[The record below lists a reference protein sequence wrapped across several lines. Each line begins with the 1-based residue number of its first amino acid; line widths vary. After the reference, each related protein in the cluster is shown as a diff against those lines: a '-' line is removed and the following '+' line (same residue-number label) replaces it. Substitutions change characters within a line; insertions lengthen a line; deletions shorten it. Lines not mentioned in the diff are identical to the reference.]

1 MKQNQTEKA
10 ERLFTAL
17 GDLDPKTVASATAY
31 IPKTAEATRKGSG
44 RRILV
49 AVLAATLCFCLV
61 TLTVFAAVPSLRGM
75 LNLPFLSESERQ
87 ETVPEGWVGIYT
99 VEDLD
104 SIRNDLD
111 GQYILM
117 NDLTFADGA
126 APFNPI
132 GTRQEPFTGRF
143 DGNGHVIRGLIIEAE
158 QETPEIKVSEQ
169 TVNGELHSYTYYD
182 VSRTQFI
189 VASQKTQ
196 PVWSGLFGY
205 CGGEYAVE
213 TPYRGMISNLGIEN
227 ARMTISNAS
236 SACVGFI
243 AGRAKYLAGC
253 YVKDSTITVSGY
265 TRGEAD
271 KAPVYIKAGGL
282 IGDAELLDSCYVQNV
297 TMTVTGLDELDSS
310 PYDCL
315 LGGLAGDAY
324 TVVTSYTE
332 ACTVTADTDHVTK
345 GDLWGHIHLLHRLM
359 TESQFFTVYEKYY
372 RTTHGLGEDDPL
384 PDDWKKVN
392 GSVSGKDEAAFLCAK
407 FRSWYISKTLGETVM
422 YLGFDFEHMDPA
434 FLMGEFNPEMVMYIK
449 DPTMT
454 AEELML
460 LEAELSRKIGAEK
473 LCEIMTCDNRKIG
486 PLDCY
491 TLDPAASYKK
501 SDFAS
506 FNFDTIWRMQDGRPV
521 LRIFEE

>member
-31 IPKTAEATRKGSG
+31 IPQATRKGRG

-104 SIRNDLD
+104 NIRHDLD

-117 NDLTFADGA
+117 NDLTFADGD

-132 GTRQEPFTGRF
+132 GSRQEPFTGRF
-143 DGNGHVIRGLIIEAE
+143 DGNGHVIRGLTIEVE
-158 QETPEIKVSEQ
+158 QETPEIKVREQ

-243 AGRAKYLAGC
+243 AGRATYLAGC
-253 YVKDSTITVSGY
+253 YVKDSTISISGY
-265 TRGEAD
+265 NRGEAD
-271 KAPVYIKAGGL
+271 KAAVDIKVGGL
-282 IGDAELLDSCYVQNV
+282 IGDAELVDSCYTQNINV
-297 TMTVTGLDELDSS
+297 TATNFDELDTT
-310 PYDCL
+310 PYNFFM
-315 LGGLAGDAY
+315 GGLAGDAY
-324 TVVTSYTE
+324 TVITSYAE
-332 ACTVTADTDHVTK
+332 SFTVNTDTDQLTA
-345 GDLWGHIHLLHRLM
+345 GDLWGHVNLLHDIM
-359 TESQFFTVYEKYY
+359 TESQYEEVYERYY
-372 RTTHGLGEDDPL
+372 RAVYGMSEDDPL
-384 PDDWKKVN
+384 PPYWKTPEKTPGYDDN
-392 GSVSGKDEAAFLCAK
+392 AFICRK
-407 FRSWYISKTLGETVM
+407 FTSYYIDKTLSEMVD
-422 YLGFDFEHMDPA
+422 LGFDFENMDPA
-434 FLMGEFNPEMVMYIK
+434 FLMGEFSPEMVMYFR
-449 DPTMT
+449 DPTQTM
-454 AEELML
+454 EEVML
-460 LEAELSRKIGAEK
+460 FEAQVIRLIGEEK
-473 LCEIMTCDNRKIG
+473 LCEIMTCNNRKVG

-491 TLDPAASYKK
+491 TLDPAASYQK

-506 FNFDTIWRMQDGRPV
+506 FNFDTIWKMKDGRPV

>member
-17 GDLDPKTVASATAY
+17 GDLDPKTVASAAAY
-31 IPKTAEATRKGSG
+31 KPQATRKGSG

-49 AVLAATLCFCLV
+49 AVLAATLCVCLV

-104 SIRNDLD
+104 SIRHDLD

-117 NDLTFADGA
+117 NDLTFADGD
-126 APFNPI
+126 APFTPI
-132 GTRQEPFTGRF
+132 GSRQEPFTGQF
-143 DGNGHVIRGLIIEAE
+143 DGNGHVIRGLVIEVE
-158 QETPEIKVSEQ
+158 QETPEIKEGEHYIPGYGA
-169 TVNGELHSYTYYD
+169 TNGTYYD
-182 VSRTQFI
+182 VSEN
-189 VASQKTQ
+189 VGY
-196 PVWSGLFGY
+196 PLCVGLFGY
-205 CGGEYAVE
+205 CGGEYAVD
-213 TPYRGMISNLGIEN
+213 TPYRGMISNLGVEG
-227 ARMTISNAS
+227 ATVTVKNAS
-236 SACVGFI
+236 KANVGVLAGSAS
-243 AGRAKYLAGC
+243 YLAGC
-253 YVKDSTITVSGY
+253 YVKDSSVSVSGY
-265 TRGEAD
+265 TREAID
-271 KAPVYIKAGGL
+271 EAHVFVKAGSMVGMVDL
-282 IGDAELLDSCYVQNV
+282 VDSCYALNV
-297 TMTVTGLDELDSS
+297 DVAVTGLSELDAT
-310 PYDCL
+310 PYSCL
-315 LGGLAGDAY
+315 LGGLVGEAY

-332 ACTVTADTDHVTK
+332 SCGLNADTDQITK
-345 GDLWGHIHLLHRLM
+345 GELWGNIHILHRLM
-359 TESQFFTVYEKYY
+359 TESQFYTVYEKYY
-372 RTTHGLGEDDPL
+372 RACYGLGENDPL

-407 FRSWYISKTLGETVM
+407 FRSWYVAKTLSEMVD
-422 YLGFDFEHMDPA
+422 LGFDFENMDPA
-434 FLMGEFNPEMVMYIK
+434 FLMGEFNPEMIMYVG

-454 AEELML
+454 TEERMK
-460 LEAELSRKIGAEK
+460 LEAELTQKIGTEK
-473 LCEIMTCDNRKIG
+473 LCEIMICNNRKVG

-506 FNFDTIWRMQDGRPV
+506 FNFDTIWKMKDGRPV

>member
-1 MKQNQTEKA
+1 MKRNQTEKA

-31 IPKTAEATRKGSG
+31 KPQTTRKGSG

-49 AVLAATLCFCLV
+49 AVLAAALSLCLV

-104 SIRNDLD
+104 NIRHDLD

-126 APFNPI
+126 APFTPI
-132 GTRQEPFTGRF
+132 GSRQEPFTGRF
-143 DGNGHVIRGLIIEAE
+143 DGNGHVIRGLVIDVE
-158 QETPEIKVSEQ
+158 QETPEIRISEQ
-169 TVNGELHSYTYYD
+169 IANGVPLSYTYHD
-182 VSRTQFI
+182 VNPTIYNIETQK
-189 VASQKTQ
+189 VK
-196 PVWSGLFGY
+196 PVWAGLFGY

-213 TPYRGMISNLGIEN
+213 TPYRGMISNLGIED
-227 ARMTISNAS
+227 AYMTISNAS
-236 SACVGFI
+236 SLNAGFI
-243 AGRAKYLAGC
+243 AGRATYLAGC

-271 KAPVYIKAGGL
+271 KAPVYIHAGGL
-282 IGDAELLDSCYVQNV
+282 IGDADLVDSCYTQNINV
-297 TMTVTGLDELDSS
+297 TIANFDELDTT
-310 PYDCL
+310 PYNFL
-315 LGGLAGDAY
+315 IGGLAGEAY
-324 TVVTSYTE
+324 TVITSYAE
-332 ACTVTADTDHVTK
+332 SCAVTADTDQVTT
-345 GDLWGHIHLLHRLM
+345 GNLWGHIHLLHRLL
-359 TESQFFTVYEKYY
+359 TESQFYTVYEGYY
-372 RTTHGLGEDDPL
+372 RATHGLSEDDPL
-384 PDDWKKVN
+384 PDDWNKFQSV
-392 GSVSGKDEAAFLCAK
+392 VSGRDDAAFLCAK
-407 FRSWYISKTLGETVM
+407 FRSWYVAKTLSEMVD
-422 YLGFDFEHMDPA
+422 LGFDFENMDPA
-434 FLMGEFNPEMVMYIK
+434 LLMGEFNPEMIMYIK

-454 AEELML
+454 FEELML
-460 LEAELSRKIGAEK
+460 LEAELSQKIGAEK
-473 LCEIMTCDNRKIG
+473 LCEIMTCNNRKIG

-491 TLDPAASYKK
+491 TLDPATSYKK

-506 FNFDTIWRMQDGRPV
+506 FNFDTIWKMKDGRPV

>member
-31 IPKTAEATRKGSG
+31 IPKTAEAARKGSG

-49 AVLAATLCFCLV
+49 AVLAATLCLCLV
-61 TLTVFAAVPSLRGM
+61 TVTVFAAVPSLRRM
-75 LNLPFLSESERQ
+75 LNLPFLSEGSKQ
-87 ETVPEGWVGIYT
+87 DTVPEGWVGIYT

-104 SIRNDLD
+104 NVRNDLD
-111 GQYILM
+111 GKYILM
-117 NDLTFADGA
+117 NDLTFADGD
-126 APFNPI
+126 APFTPI
-132 GTRQEPFTGRF
+132 GSRLEPFTGQF
-143 DGNGHVIRGLIIEAE
+143 DGNGHVIRGLTIEVE
-158 QETPEIKVSEQ
+158 QETPEIMVSEQ
-169 TVNGELHSYTYYD
+169 TVNGVLHSYTYYD
-182 VSRTQFI
+182 VKPTIYNIETQK
-189 VASQKTQ
+189 VK
-196 PVWSGLFGY
+196 PVWAGLFGY

-236 SACVGFI
+236 SLSAGFI

-324 TVVTSYTE
+324 TVVTSYSE
-332 ACTVTADTDHVTK
+332 ACTVTADTDQVTK

-407 FRSWYISKTLGETVM
+407 FRSWYISKTLGETVT

-491 TLDPAASYKK
+491 TLDPATTYKK
-501 SDFAS
+501 SDFAE
-506 FNFDTIWRMQDGRPV
+506 FNFDTIWRMKEGRPV

>member
-1 MKQNQTEKA
+1 MKQNQTERA

-31 IPKTAEATRKGSG
+31 IPQATRKGRG

-49 AVLAATLCFCLV
+49 AVLAATLCVCLV

-104 SIRNDLD
+104 NVRNDLD
-111 GQYILM
+111 GKYILM
-117 NDLTFADGA
+117 NDLTFPDGA
-126 APFNPI
+126 SPFDPI
-132 GTRQEPFTGRF
+132 GTRQEPFTGQF
-143 DGNGHVIRGLIIEAE
+143 DGNGHVIRGLVIEVE
-158 QETPEIKVSEQ
+158 QETPEIMISEQ
-169 TVNGELHSYTYYD
+169 IANGVPLSYTYYE
-182 VSRTQFI
+182 VLPTIYNIETQK
-189 VASQKTQ
+189 VK
-196 PVWSGLFGY
+196 PVWAGLFGY

-236 SACVGFI
+236 SLSAGFI

-332 ACTVTADTDHVTK
+332 ACNVTTDTDHVTK

-372 RTTHGLGEDDPL
+372 RTTHGLGENDPL

-407 FRSWYISKTLGETVM
+407 FRSWYVAKTLSEMVD
-422 YLGFDFEHMDPA
+422 LGFDFENMDPA
-434 FLMGEFNPEMVMYIK
+434 LLMGEFNPEMVMYIK
-449 DPTMT
+449 DPAMT

-460 LEAELSRKIGAEK
+460 LEAELSRKIGEEK
-473 LCEIMTCDNRKIG
+473 LCEIMTCNNRKVG

-491 TLDPAASYKK
+491 TLDPATTYKK

>member
-1 MKQNQTEKA
+1 MKSNQTEKA

-31 IPKTAEATRKGSG
+31 IPKAARNGRG
-44 RRILV
+44 RRVLV
-49 AVLAATLCFCLV
+49 AVLAATLCVCLV

-117 NDLTFADGA
+117 NDLTFADGD
-126 APFNPI
+126 APFTPI
-132 GTRQEPFTGRF
+132 GSRQEPFTGQF
-143 DGNGHVIRGLIIEAE
+143 DGNGHVIRGLTIEVE
-158 QETPEIKVSEQ
+158 QETPEIMISEQ
-169 TVNGELHSYTYYD
+169 IANGVPLSYTYYE
-182 VSRTQFI
+182 VLPTIYNTETQK
-189 VASQKTQ
+189 VK
-196 PVWSGLFGY
+196 PVWAGLFGY

-213 TPYRGMISNLGIEN
+213 TPYRGMISNLGIED

-236 SACVGFI
+236 SLSAGFI
-243 AGRAKYLAGC
+243 AGRATYLAGC

-271 KAPVYIKAGGL
+271 KAPVYIHAGGL
-282 IGDAELLDSCYVQNV
+282 IGDADLVDSCYTQNINV
-297 TMTVTGLDELDSS
+297 TATNFDELDTT
-310 PYDCL
+310 PYNFFM
-315 LGGLAGDAY
+315 GGLAGEAY
-324 TVVTSYTE
+324 TVVTSYSE
-332 ACTVTADTDHVTK
+332 ACTVTADTDQVTK

-372 RTTHGLGEDDPL
+372 RTTHGLGENDPL

-407 FRSWYISKTLGETVM
+407 FRSWYVAKTLSEMVD
-422 YLGFDFEHMDPA
+422 LGFDFENMDPA
-434 FLMGEFNPEMVMYIK
+434 LLMGEFNPEMIMYIK

-454 AEELML
+454 FEELML

-491 TLDPAASYKK
+491 TLDPAASYQK

-506 FNFDTIWRMQDGRPV
+506 FNFDTIWRMKEGRPV

>member
-1 MKQNQTEKA
+1 MKQNQTERA

-17 GDLDPKTVASATAY
+17 GDLDPKTVASAAAY
-31 IPKTAEATRKGSG
+31 KPQATRKGSG

-49 AVLAATLCFCLV
+49 AVLAATLSLCLV

-104 SIRNDLD
+104 NIRHDLD

-117 NDLTFADGA
+117 NDLSFADGD
-126 APFNPI
+126 APFTPI
-132 GTRQEPFTGRF
+132 GSRQEPFTGRF
-143 DGNGHVIRGLIIEAE
+143 DGNGHVIRGLTIEVE

-169 TVNGELHSYTYYD
+169 TVNGVLHSYTYYD

-213 TPYRGMISNLGIEN
+213 TPYRGMISNLGIED

-243 AGRAKYLAGC
+243 AGRATYLAGC
-253 YVKDSTITVSGY
+253 YVKDSTISISGY
-265 TRGEAD
+265 NRGEAD
-271 KAPVYIKAGGL
+271 KAAVDIKVGGL
-282 IGDAELLDSCYVQNV
+282 IGDAELVDSCYTQNINV
-297 TMTVTGLDELDSS
+297 TATNFDELDTT
-310 PYDCL
+310 PYNFFI
-315 LGGLAGDAY
+315 GGLAGDAY
-324 TVVTSYTE
+324 TVVTSYAE
-332 ACTVTADTDHVTK
+332 SCAVTADTDQVTT
-345 GDLWGHIHLLHRLM
+345 GNLWGHIHLLHRLM

-372 RTTHGLGEDDPL
+372 RTTHGLGENDPL

-407 FRSWYISKTLGETVM
+407 FRSWYVAKTLSEMVD
-422 YLGFDFEHMDPA
+422 LGFDFENMDPA
-434 FLMGEFNPEMVMYIK
+434 LLMGEFNPEMVMYIK

-454 AEELML
+454 SEELML
-460 LEAELSRKIGAEK
+460 LEAEFSQKIGAEK

-506 FNFDTIWRMQDGRPV
+506 FNFDTIWKMKDGRPV

>member
-1 MKQNQTEKA
+1 MKSTQTEKA

-17 GDLDPKTVASATAY
+17 GDLDPKTVASAAAY
-31 IPKTAEATRKGSG
+31 TPKATRKGSG

-49 AVLAATLCFCLV
+49 AVLAATLCLCLV
-61 TLTVFAAVPSLRGM
+61 TLTVFAAVPSLRRM
-75 LNLPFLSESERQ
+75 LNLPFLSEGGKQ
-87 ETVPEGWVGIYT
+87 DTVPEGWVGIYT

-104 SIRNDLD
+104 NIRHDLD

-117 NDLTFADGA
+117 NDLSFADGD
-126 APFNPI
+126 APFTPI
-132 GTRQEPFTGRF
+132 GSRQEPFTGRF
-143 DGNGHVIRGLIIEAE
+143 DGNGHVIRGLTIEVE

-169 TVNGELHSYTYYD
+169 TVNGVLHSYTYYD

-213 TPYRGMISNLGIEN
+213 TPYRGMISNLGIED

-243 AGRAKYLAGC
+243 AGRATYLAGC
-253 YVKDSTITVSGY
+253 YVKDSTVSISGY
-265 TRGEAD
+265 NRGETD
-271 KAPVYIKAGGL
+271 KAAVDIKVGGL
-282 IGDAELLDSCYVQNV
+282 IGDAELVDSCYTQNINV
-297 TMTVTGLDELDSS
+297 TATDFDELDTT
-310 PYDCL
+310 PYNFFI
-315 LGGLAGDAY
+315 GGLAGDAY
-324 TVVTSYTE
+324 TVITSYAE
-332 ACTVTADTDHVTK
+332 SFTVNTDTDQLTA
-345 GDLWGHIHLLHRLM
+345 GDLWGHVNLIHDIM
-359 TESQFFTVYEKYY
+359 TESQYEEVYGRYY
-372 RTTHGLGEDDPL
+372 RAIYGMSENDPL
-384 PDDWKKVN
+384 PPYWKSPEKSPVYDDN
-392 GSVSGKDEAAFLCAK
+392 AFICRK
-407 FRSWYISKTLGETVM
+407 FTSYYIDKTLSEMVD
-422 YLGFDFEHMDPA
+422 LGFDFENMDPA
-434 FLMGEFNPEMVMYIK
+434 FLMGEFSPEMVMYFR
-449 DPTMT
+449 DPTQTM
-454 AEELML
+454 EELMTF
-460 LEAELSRKIGAEK
+460 EDQIIQKIGAEK

-506 FNFDTIWRMQDGRPV
+506 FNFDTIWRMKDGRPV

>member
-1 MKQNQTEKA
+1 MKSNQTEKA

-31 IPKTAEATRKGSG
+31 IPQATRKRSG

-49 AVLAATLCFCLV
+49 AVLAATLCVCLV

-104 SIRNDLD
+104 SIRHDLD

-126 APFNPI
+126 APFTPI
-132 GTRQEPFTGRF
+132 GTRQAPFTGRF
-143 DGNGHVIRGLIIEAE
+143 DGNGHVIRGLVIDVE
-158 QETPEIKVSEQ
+158 QETPEIRISEQ
-169 TVNGELHSYTYYD
+169 IANGVPLSYTYHD
-182 VSRTQFI
+182 VNPTIYNIETQK
-189 VASQKTQ
+189 VK
-196 PVWSGLFGY
+196 PVWAGLFGY

-213 TPYRGMISNLGIEN
+213 TPYRGMISNLGIED

-236 SACVGFI
+236 SLSAGFI
-243 AGRAKYLAGC
+243 AGRATYLAGC

-271 KAPVYIKAGGL
+271 KAPVYIHAGGL
-282 IGDAELLDSCYVQNV
+282 IGDADLVDSCYTQNINV
-297 TMTVTGLDELDSS
+297 TATNFDELDTT
-310 PYDCL
+310 PYNFFI
-315 LGGLAGDAY
+315 GGLAGEAY
-324 TVVTSYTE
+324 TVITSYAESFAVNT
-332 ACTVTADTDHVTK
+332 DTDQLTA
-345 GDLWGHIHLLHRLM
+345 GDLWGHVNRIHDIM
-359 TESQFFTVYEKYY
+359 TESQYEEVYGRYY
-372 RTTHGLGEDDPL
+372 RAIYGMSENDPL
-384 PDDWKKVN
+384 PPYWKTPENSPVYDD
-392 GSVSGKDEAAFLCAK
+392 DAFLCRK
-407 FRSWYISKTLGETVM
+407 FTRWYIDKTLSEMVD
-422 YLGFDFEHMDPA
+422 LGFDFENMDPA
-434 FLMGEFNPEMVMYIK
+434 FLMGEFSPEMVMYFR
-449 DPTMT
+449 DPTQT
-454 AEELML
+454 LEELMIF
-460 LEAELSRKIGAEK
+460 EDQIIQKIGAEK
-473 LCEIMTCDNRKIG
+473 LCEIMTCNNRKIG

-491 TLDPAASYKK
+491 TLDPATTYKK

-506 FNFDTIWRMQDGRPV
+506 FNFDTIWKMKDGRPV

>member
-1 MKQNQTEKA
+1 MKSNQTEKA

-31 IPKTAEATRKGSG
+31 IPQATRKRSG

-49 AVLAATLCFCLV
+49 AVLAATLCVCLV

-117 NDLTFADGA
+117 NDLTFADGD
-126 APFNPI
+126 APFTPI
-132 GTRQEPFTGRF
+132 GSRQEPFTGQF
-143 DGNGHVIRGLIIEAE
+143 DGNGYVIRGLTIEVE
-158 QETPEIKVSEQ
+158 QETPEIMISEQ

-196 PVWSGLFGY
+196 PVWAGLFGY

-213 TPYRGMISNLGIEN
+213 TPYRGMISNLGIED

-236 SACVGFI
+236 SLSAGFI
-243 AGRAKYLAGC
+243 AGRATYLAGC

-271 KAPVYIKAGGL
+271 KAPVYIHAGGL
-282 IGDAELLDSCYVQNV
+282 IGDADLVDSCYTQNINV
-297 TMTVTGLDELDSS
+297 TATNFDELDTT
-310 PYDCL
+310 PYNFFM
-315 LGGLAGDAY
+315 GGLAGEAY
-324 TVVTSYTE
+324 TVVTSYSE
-332 ACTVTADTDHVTK
+332 ACTVTADTDQVTK

-372 RTTHGLGEDDPL
+372 RATHGLSEDDPL

-407 FRSWYISKTLGETVM
+407 FRSWYVAKTLSEMVD
-422 YLGFDFEHMDPA
+422 LGFDFENMDPA
-434 FLMGEFNPEMVMYIK
+434 LLMGEFNPEMVMYIK

-473 LCEIMTCDNRKIG
+473 LCEIMTCDNRKVG

-491 TLDPAASYKK
+491 TLDLATTYKK

-506 FNFDTIWRMQDGRPV
+506 FNFDTIWRMKDGRPV

>member
-1 MKQNQTEKA
+1 MKQNQTERA

-17 GDLDPKTVASATAY
+17 GDLDPKTVASAAAY
-31 IPKTAEATRKGSG
+31 KPQATRKGSG

-49 AVLAATLCFCLV
+49 AVLAATLSLCLV

-104 SIRNDLD
+104 NIRHDLD

-117 NDLTFADGA
+117 NDLSFADGD
-126 APFNPI
+126 APFTPI
-132 GTRQEPFTGRF
+132 GSRQEPFTGRF
-143 DGNGHVIRGLIIEAE
+143 DGNGHVIRGLTIEVE

-169 TVNGELHSYTYYD
+169 TVNGVLHSYTYYD

-213 TPYRGMISNLGIEN
+213 TPYRGMISNLGIED

-243 AGRAKYLAGC
+243 AGRATYLAGC
-253 YVKDSTITVSGY
+253 YVKDSTVSISGY
-265 TRGEAD
+265 NRGETD
-271 KAPVYIKAGGL
+271 KAAVDIKVGGL
-282 IGDAELLDSCYVQNV
+282 IGDAELVDSCYTQNINV
-297 TMTVTGLDELDSS
+297 TATNFDELDTT
-310 PYDCL
+310 PYNFFI
-315 LGGLAGDAY
+315 GGLAGDAY
-324 TVVTSYTE
+324 TVVTSYAE
-332 ACTVTADTDHVTK
+332 SCAVTADTDQVTT
-345 GDLWGHIHLLHRLM
+345 GNLWGHIHLLHRLM

-372 RTTHGLGEDDPL
+372 RTTHGLGENDPL

-407 FRSWYISKTLGETVM
+407 FRSWYVAKTLSEMVD
-422 YLGFDFEHMDPA
+422 LGFDFENMDPA
-434 FLMGEFNPEMVMYIK
+434 LLMGEFNPEMVMYIK

-454 AEELML
+454 SEELML
-460 LEAELSRKIGAEK
+460 LEAEFSQKIGAEK

-506 FNFDTIWRMQDGRPV
+506 FNFDTIWKMKDGRPV